1 MKRGKQI
8 CNQLKAVRQ
17 RIADENGI
25 PFSVKECTHKGD
37 CRGTCPRCEAE
48 VRYLEQALTQR
59 VSLGKAATVA
69 GLTLSLTACGGGGE
83 PTLRVDTPAQGEASH
98 FLCDTAVA
106 DTSLVPDSP
115 DDVIVTGMEGDVFVA
130 DGFPD
135 RDSSAEAAPAPPVGD
150 ELMPEEGE
158 VEVDD
163 MLLGMINET
172 LAVFPGGEEALYKFL
187 GDNIVHPKEH
197 GYPVVKG
204 TVVVVFDIEKDGS
217 ITNARILR
225 DIGEGYGEAVLKV
238 VNAMPKW
245 KPGEVDGKPVR
256 QQFSL
261 PVQFE
266 LAEDQK

>member
-1 MKRGKQI
+1 MTTMIRGKQI

-25 PFSVKECTHKGD
+25 PFSVRECTHKGE

-48 VRYLEQALTQR
+48 VRYLEQALAQR
-59 VSLGKAATVA
+59 ISLGKAATVA

-83 PTLRVDTPAQGEASH
+83 PTLRVDTPRADTVPTP
-98 FLCDTAVA
+98 LCDTVAV
-106 DTSLVPDSP
+106 DTTEPPDPTIDAVLSGIVGGDFLLEN
-115 DDVIVTGMEGDVFVA
+115 DDVQPGDSIPKQQA
-130 DGFPD
+130 Q
-135 RDSSAEAAPAPPVGD
+135 R
-150 ELMPEEGE
+150 EEDL
-158 VEVDD
+158 VE
-163 MLLGMINET
+163 GMINET
-172 LAVFPGGEEALYKFL
+172 PAVFPGGEDALYKFL

-197 GYPVVKG
+197 GCSVVKG

-261 PVQFE
+261 PVQFN
-266 LAEDQK
+266 LD